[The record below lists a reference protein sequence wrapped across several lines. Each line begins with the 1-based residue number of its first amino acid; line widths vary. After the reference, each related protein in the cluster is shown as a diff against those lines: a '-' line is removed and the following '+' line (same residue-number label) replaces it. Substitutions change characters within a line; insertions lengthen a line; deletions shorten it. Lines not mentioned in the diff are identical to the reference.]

1 LEIDSLIANVPDME
15 AALREFA
22 SRFGLRPFLRFDLAE
37 PQTSVPVA
45 LLNVGTISFELLGH
59 LEGERPESGVL
70 RSVEMDVPTEE
81 EMTFSP
87 APEMNI
93 VCHPAKTP
101 RVRSVE
107 IVSHRPLEDERAL
120 LEQLGAVSAGTK
132 GIVMLNS
139 VEVRLVSSDVGP
151 SQQLPG
157 LHFGGWHRLSV
168 RVPSV
173 TTAHRQLIDSGFK
186 SLQKPFQVMP
196 GLSESMVTLPS
207 GAIVQLTQQEL
218 WKMMPIL
225 ALEWTRSKISRRQIT
240 FKTKRIAD

>member
-22 SRFGLRPFLRFDLAE
+22 SRIGLRPFLRFDLAE

-70 RSVEMDVPTEE
+70 RSVEMDVPIEE

-87 APEMNI
+87 APEINI

-120 LEQLGAVSAGTK
+120 EQLGAVSAGTK
-132 GIVMLNS
+132 GSVMLDS

-173 TTAHRQLIDSGFK
+173 TIAHRRLIDSGFK

-207 GAIVQLTQQEL
+207 GAIVQPTQQEL
-218 WKMMPIL
+218 WRMMPIL
-225 ALEWTRSKISRRQIT
+225 VLEWTRSKISRRPIT